1 MKKHDQEL
9 TIIPFQKKL
18 LMKLYSVWE
27 HIYHVTHHV
36 QLENEQDLLMF
47 RNITYKGKSLT
58 LSDGTILVKGDQLLE
73 LHFNNKLLLHTALQS
88 KNAVHMITTML
99 HMMKATFSRMQTYV
113 DMPKYKDAKAL
124 YGVSLFHR
132 GAKQFGFDILDLP
145 TGGAT
150 PYQRFYLRM
159 LLAIM
164 HPSGRD
170 RLKSNSSTLTPKILA
185 VSVKHFKQNDQEQA

>member
-1 MKKHDQEL
+1 MEKHNQEL
-9 TIIPFQKKL
+9 TSIPFQKKL
-18 LMKLYSVWE
+18 LMKLYSIWE
-27 HIYHVTHHV
+27 RIYHITHHV

-47 RNITYKGKSLT
+47 RNITYTGNSLT
-58 LSDGTILVKGDQLLE
+58 LSDGTVIMKGDHLLE
-73 LHFNNKLLLHTALQS
+73 LHFNNKLLLHTALQA
-88 KNAVHMITTML
+88 KNPVHMVTTLL
-99 HMMKATFSRMQTYV
+99 HMMKDTFSRMQAYV

-145 TGGAT
+145 KNRNTA
-150 PYQRFYLRM
+150 YHRFCLRM

-170 RLKSNSSTLTPKILA
+170 RLKLHSSALTPKILA
-185 VSVKHFKQNDQEQA
+185 VSVNHFKQRDQEHA